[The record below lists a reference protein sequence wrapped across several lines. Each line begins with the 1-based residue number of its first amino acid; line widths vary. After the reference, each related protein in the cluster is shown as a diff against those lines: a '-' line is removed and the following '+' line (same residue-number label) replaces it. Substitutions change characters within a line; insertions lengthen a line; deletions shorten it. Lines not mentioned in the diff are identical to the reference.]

1 MLKKNYTKTGQFCR
15 VTFKVLPDVD
25 ARKVVLCG
33 DFNDWNKNETVMK
46 LLKDGSFSV
55 TITLPANNTYR
66 FKYYLGTHRWEN
78 DGAAD
83 GYVRNDFGSEDSL
96 LNI

>member
-33 DFNDWNKNETVMK
+33 NFNDWSKKATIMK
-46 LLKDGSFSV
+46 QLKDGSFSIKV
-55 TITLPANNTYR
+55 T
-66 FKYYLGTHRWEN
+66 
-78 DGAAD
+78 
-83 GYVRNDFGSEDSL
+83 
-96 LNI
+96 